1 MGTHKKV
8 IDQIKLDLLSEDDKI
23 VTKALTKTR
32 DKGNELLIDTLIQ
45 LYSSSE
51 NEMIKEEVKSIF
63 SEIKNKNSIDYILP
77 HLESKNN
84 EIKELALYALWSSG
98 LDMTDHIPKV
108 VDAACSG
115 SFMVILEALTV
126 LENLEGP
133 FPEEDLLEAN
143 TLLQEQLHESNESS
157 SKDLL
162 KSMHEVIQ
170 KYENQI
176 DLN

>member
-63 SEIKNKNSIDYILP
+63 SEIKNKNSIDYLLP